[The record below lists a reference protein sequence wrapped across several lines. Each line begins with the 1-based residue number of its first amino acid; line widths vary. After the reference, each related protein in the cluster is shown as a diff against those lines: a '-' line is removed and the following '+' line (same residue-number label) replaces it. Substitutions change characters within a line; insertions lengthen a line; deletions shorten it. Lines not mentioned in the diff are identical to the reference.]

1 MRIIPENPGNE
12 YRTAYLYEK
21 KIKKYIICYMG
32 ILMLICISIFVLIY
46 FINKN

>member
-21 KIKKYIICYMG
+21 NKKIYNMLHGYINVNLY
-32 ILMLICISIFVLIY
+32 
-46 FINKN
+46 